1 MVGTGLLAST
11 CKSDAGCIFALRMKV
26 TDRINQSTST
36 LLSFEV
42 LPPLKG
48 KSIQNIYD
56 VLDPLMAFQP
66 AFVNVTYH
74 RSEYMYK
81 KRAEGIFEKVY
92 TRKRPGT
99 VGICAAIQFK
109 YKVDAVAHLICGGF
123 TREDTEDALV
133 DLWFLDIENVLLLRG
148 DAARNERTFDPEPGG
163 HTHAIDL
170 VRQVVNMNKGLYLEE
185 EHQGGRTGFNIGVA
199 GYPEKHFESPNM
211 KSDIKILKEKV
222 DAGAHYIVT
231 QMFFDNQKFFAF
243 EQRCRE
249 AGITVP
255 IIPGL
260 KPITTTS
267 QINTIPRSFHVDI
280 PEALADAIEKAKS
293 PADVEKAGAAWCIEQ
308 SRELKAAGVPCLHYY
323 TMGKVEVMRNIVKE
337 VF

>member
-1 MVGTGLLAST
+1 
-11 CKSDAGCIFALRMKV
+11 MKV
-26 TDRINQSTST
+26 TERINQATSA

-48 KSIQNIYD
+48 KSVQSIYD
-56 VLDPLMAFQP
+56 ILDPLMPFNP

-81 KRAEGIFEKVY
+81 KRSEGIFEKVY

-123 TREDTEDALV
+123 TKEDTEDALV

-148 DAARNERTFDPEPGG
+148 DAARNERVFEPEPGG

-170 VRQVVNMNKGLYLEE
+170 VKQVVNMNKGLYLEE
-185 EHQGGRTGFNIGVA
+185 EHQGGKTDFNIGIA

-211 KSDIKILKEKV
+211 SSDLKILKEKV

-243 EQRCRE
+243 EKKCRE

-260 KPITTTS
+260 KPLTAAG
-267 QINTIPRSFHVDI
+267 QINTIPRIFHVDI
-280 PEALADAIEKAKS
+280 PEALADA
-293 PADVEKAGAAWCIEQ
+293 VEKAGSAEAVQKVGTDWCIEQ

-323 TMGKVEVMRNIVKE
+323 TMGKVEVMRAIMQE

>member
-1 MVGTGLLAST
+1 MLLFNT
-11 CKSDAGCIFALRMKV
+11 AGCIFAIRMKV
-26 TDRINQSTST
+26 TDRIGQSSST

-48 KSIQNIYD
+48 RSVQSIYE
-56 VLDPLMAFQP
+56 VLDPLMAFKP

-81 KRAEGIFEKVY
+81 KRSEGIFEKVY

-133 DLWFLDIENVLLLRG
+133 DLWFLGIENVLLLRG
-148 DAARNERTFDPEPGG
+148 DAARNERHFVAEPGG
-163 HTHAIDL
+163 HPFALDL
-170 VRQVVNMNKGLYLEE
+170 VKQVVNMNRGQYLEE
-185 EHQGGRTGFNIGVA
+185 EHQGGKTDFNIGVA
-199 GYPEKHFESPNM
+199 GYPEKHFESPN
-211 KSDIKILKEKV
+211 LKADLKVLKDKV

-243 EQRCRE
+243 EKSCRE

-260 KPITTTS
+260 KPITVAS
-267 QINTIPRSFHVDI
+267 QVNMIPRVFHVDI
-280 PEALADAIEKAKS
+280 PEALSDAVEKAKS
-293 PADVEKAGAAWCIEQ
+293 PAEVEKIGAAWCIEQ

-323 TMGKVEVMRNIVKE
+323 TMGKAEVMQNILGE

>member
-1 MVGTGLLAST
+1 
-11 CKSDAGCIFALRMKV
+11 MKV
-26 TDRINQSTST
+26 TERIHQATST

-48 KSIQNIYD
+48 KSVQSIYD
-56 VLDPLMAFQP
+56 ILDPLMTFNP

-81 KRAEGIFEKVY
+81 KRSEGIFEKIY

-123 TREDTEDALV
+123 TKEDTEDALV

-148 DAARNERTFDPEPGG
+148 DAARNERVFEPEPGG
-163 HTHAIDL
+163 HAHAIDL
-170 VRQVVNMNKGLYLEE
+170 VKQVVNMNKGLYLEE
-185 EHQGGRTGFNIGVA
+185 EHQGGKTDFNIGIA

-211 KSDIKILKEKV
+211 STDLKVLKEKV

-243 EQRCRE
+243 EKKCRE
-249 AGITVP
+249 AGIHVP

-260 KPITTTS
+260 KPLTAAA
-267 QINTIPRSFHVDI
+267 QINTIPRIFHVDI
-280 PEALADAIEKAKS
+280 PEALADA
-293 PADVEKAGAAWCIEQ
+293 VEKAGSAEAVQKVGTDWCVEQ

-323 TMGKVEVMRNIVKE
+323 TIGKIDVMRSIMQE